1 MINFLYFLIFIF
13 FILNVHCFIYV
24 FWKENELAHE
34 FSQSKDL
41 KRASFAFA
49 LTLFLVKDD
58 NEVEEIIEF
67 IEVSVLGFYITIDF
81 LINGEQ
87 ISMNIRHR
95 IHQLVHNLLFLELQ
109 HIQIKMNVIDSV
121 HLFITHLLLTVLL
134 RCMRRMWSLLTH
146 HKLLRC
152 WLRLLLSCCRFLS
165 SSCCC
170 SPLFLHTKLHGW
182 NDFALVFFLNGFGDL
197 RNYWRWFIIV
207 RGWFMILI
215 WRIFWDCF
223 FIFFIVI
230 FDFHLN
236 VGNGWSSG
244 GSRGDG
250 DDGPGGYVGGSW
262 SWVRNDRLR
271 LFWCLFNWSN

>member
-13 FILNVHCFIYV
+13 FIVNVHCFILVAIKFDKYSLDV
-24 FWKENELAHE
+24 FRKENELAHE

-134 RCMRRMWSLLTH
+134 RCMRRM
-146 HKLLRC
+146 
-152 WLRLLLSCCRFLS
+152 
-165 SSCCC
+165 
-170 SPLFLHTKLHGW
+170 
-182 NDFALVFFLNGFGDL
+182 
-197 RNYWRWFIIV
+197 
-207 RGWFMILI
+207 
-215 WRIFWDCF
+215 
-223 FIFFIVI
+223 
-230 FDFHLN
+230 
-236 VGNGWSSG
+236 
-244 GSRGDG
+244 
-250 DDGPGGYVGGSW
+250 
-262 SWVRNDRLR
+262 
-271 LFWCLFNWSN
+271 